1 MEFGINTTIEK
12 NFNLGEIIAD
22 LKTVD
27 GQKVEAGIFDGFAQK
42 KAMWNEYGTSRG
54 IPARPFL
61 RNSQYEHESEWNNQ
75 VGRDMVNVFRG
86 SISGQSVGT
95 KLGNKMAKD
104 IKATIDSGNFAS
116 LALSTI
122 RRKGSSRPL
131 IDTGDMR
138 GSITHKEH
146 K

>member
-1 MEFGINTTIEK
+1 MDIGFSTTVEK
-12 NFNLGEIIAD
+12 NFDFDEIITR

-27 GQKVEAGIFDGFAQK
+27 GQKVEAGIFGSFAQD

-61 RNSQYEHESEWNNQ
+61 RNSQYEHEAEWSQQ

-86 SISGQSVGT
+86 SISGQSVGV
-95 KLGNKMAKD
+95 KLGKKMADD
-104 IKATIDSGNFAS
+104 IKSTIDSGNFAS

-122 RRKGSSRPL
+122 RHKGSSRPL

-146 K
+146 

>member
-1 MEFGINTTIEK
+1 MEIGFNTTIEK
-12 NFNLGEIIAD
+12 NFDFDEIIAR

-27 GQKVEAGIFDGFAQK
+27 GKKVEAGIFGGFAQD

-61 RNSQYEHESEWNNQ
+61 RNSQYEHESEWSQQ

-86 SISGQSVGT
+86 TISGQSVGV
-95 KLGNKMAKD
+95 KLGKKMADD
-104 IKATIDSGNFAS
+104 IKSTIDSGNFAA

-122 RRKGSSRPL
+122 TRKGSSRPL

-138 GSITHKEH
+138 GSITHKEY
-146 K
+146 

>member
-1 MEFGINTTIEK
+1 MEVNFNTTVEK
-12 NFNLGEIIAD
+12 NFDFDDIIGR
-22 LKTVD
+22 LRSVD
-27 GQKVEAGIFDGFAQK
+27 GQKVEAGIFGGFAQN

-61 RNSQYEHESEWNNQ
+61 RNTQYEHESEWSQQ

-86 SISGQSVGT
+86 SISGQSVGV